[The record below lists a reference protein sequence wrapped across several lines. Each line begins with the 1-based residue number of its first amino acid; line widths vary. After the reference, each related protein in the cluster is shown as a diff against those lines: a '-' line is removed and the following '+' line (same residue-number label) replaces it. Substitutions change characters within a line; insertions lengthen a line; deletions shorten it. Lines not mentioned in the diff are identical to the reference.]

1 MCGCSCVTVGAGKL
15 VRRGQKETGHFHV
28 SILLDVRL
36 MLGKYQHLITMFC
49 LLVHW
54 RRVGGSPPSSSAD
67 LQLTGPTPGR
77 RPHLKGATWN
87 DTVGDGEPF
96 QACRPGFVIEVLLLA
111 TEQWDSQKA
120 GGKKCKRRPRGRTF
134 QTPVQS
140 RANKVSVTLN
150 HARSRFPFF
159 FFLSA
164 FLHFSEAPVGPALC
178 LWGSLSSSGCSVS
191 GSALFN
197 VTHTALLSVS
207 GLFFFYY
214 YEPFTVQCVPFF
226 FFFATFL
233 NSLTESLTDSHY
245 SL

>member
-1 MCGCSCVTVGAGKL
+1 M
-15 VRRGQKETGHFHV
+15 RRGQKETGHFHV
-28 SILLDVRL
+28 SILLDVGL

-120 GGKKCKRRPRGRTF
+120 GGKKCKRRPPGRTF

-159 FFLSA
+159 FSLC
-164 FLHFSEAPVGPALC
+164 FSSFFRSPCRSGPVSLGKPFFFWLLCIWLCPFQCHSHCASLC
-178 LWGSLSSSGCSVS
+178 LWII
-191 GSALFN
+191 FF
-197 VTHTALLSVS
+197 LL
-207 GLFFFYY
+207 L
-214 YEPFTVQCVPFF
+214 
-226 FFFATFL
+226 
-233 NSLTESLTDSHY
+233 
-245 SL
+245 